1 MKKGI
6 HPEYKMSTVH
16 CACGN
21 TFETRATVDKIN
33 VEICSN
39 CHPYFTGKQNLVD
52 TAGRI
57 EKYMEKY
64 NKFLRNITELIE
76 KGLFTSRDLKKEVE
90 NALKFKV
97 ENIANRLN
105 LVTREEFEVQ
115 KKRIEKL
122 QKNLIKLKTKKGN
135 SRINKKIRKVKKL

>member
-1 MKKGI
+1 
-6 HPEYKMSTVH
+6 
-16 CACGN
+16 
-21 TFETRATVDKIN
+21 
-33 VEICSN
+33 
-39 CHPYFTGKQNLVD
+39 
-52 TAGRI
+52 
-57 EKYMEKY
+57 MEKY

-76 KGLFTSRDLKKEVE
+76 KGLFTSRDLKKEIE

-115 KKRIEKL
+115 KKRIDKL
-122 QKNLIKLKTKKGN
+122 QKNLIKLKTKKEN